1 MTTYVHYR
9 YRAPGASEEDEIKV
23 ETYPG
28 KSPSEV
34 LSLIRDVDD
43 LILLKPE
50 YPEQHGEGPKEYKV
64 VALQPVSTQTGDDPQ
79 TVTNRVFVVLTDSD
93 A

>member
-1 MTTYVHYR
+1 MTTHVHYR
-9 YRAPGASEEDEIKV
+9 YRAPGSSEEDEIKV

-28 KSPSEV
+28 KSPADV
-34 LSLIRDVDD
+34 LPLIRQVDD
-43 LILLKPE
+43 HILLKPD
-50 YPEQHGEGPKEYKV
+50 YPERHGEGPKEYKV

-79 TVTNRVFVVLTDSD
+79 TATNRVFVVLTDPE